1 MTTKDELV
9 SSIKEW
15 IRLEDEMKV
24 LQSELKSRRVQKK
37 MLSDNLVDV
46 MKNNE
51 IDCFDLAG
59 GKLMYSSNKVKAPLS
74 KKYLLDSLQ
83 SYFGENPHIDSND
96 VAEYVLENREVKIKE
111 CVRHKPQK

>member
-37 MLSDNLVDV
+37 ILSDNLVDV

-74 KKYLLDSLQ
+74 KKYLLDSLEA
-83 SYFGENPHIDSND
+83 YFGENPHIDSND
-96 VAEYVLENREVKIKE
+96 VAEFVLENREVKIKE
-111 CVRHKPQK
+111 GVRHKPQK